1 MSGHAAMTILD
12 YPREPE
18 LPDNDG
24 GEETAA
30 LRYDDVMQ
38 DGRLRLDAVWRP
50 VGRLI
55 WSRPEPSRVLA
66 KLEEGVGTV
75 LARAVFEATEVRVAP
90 RAPVRTR
97 AWFRFEHTLGDDGQ
111 VDRIQFNTWIR
122 STVLGEESPE
132 PMLARAYGQR
142 VFTRLGAPPGSRA
155 VTRLDGLGTDG
166 VPHHRGEWF
175 PAKSLLELPSG
186 AALLDPVPRLD
197 PGRVVFGLSHTDGNQ
212 HVNFLVYPR
221 FIEEAALGRFV
232 DLGIGAKVAARWVEM
247 RYRKPTFAGDSLRIA
262 LQAFRFR
269 DALGMLAAAVEDDGG
284 PPERPWSDFPP
295 PRAIARVL
303 FRR

>member
-1 MSGHAAMTILD
+1 MQE
-12 YPREPE
+12 YPKEPE
-18 LPDNDG
+18 LPDSDA
-24 GEETAA
+24 GEETTA

-38 DGRLRLDAVWRP
+38 DGRVRLDAVWRP

-66 KLEEGVGTV
+66 KLGDGVGTV
-75 LARAVFEATEVRVAP
+75 LARAVFEATEVRVPA

-97 AWFRFEHTLGDDGQ
+97 AWFRFEHTRGDDGR

-142 VFTRLGAPPGSRA
+142 VFTRLGAKPGERS
-155 VTRLDGLGTDG
+155 VTRLEGLGPDG
-166 VPHHRGEWF
+166 VPAHRGEWL
-175 PAKSLLELPSG
+175 PARALLEIPRG
-186 AALLDPVPRLD
+186 AVLLDPVPRLD

-221 FIEEAALGRFV
+221 FIEEAALGRFL
-232 DLGIGAKVAARWVEM
+232 DLGVGAKIAARYVEI
-247 RYRKPTFAGDSLRIA
+247 RYRKPSFAGDSLRIA
-262 LQAFRFR
+262 LQAFRN
-269 DALGMLAAAVEDDGG
+269 DASFGVIAAAIDDDGG
-284 PPERPWSDFPP
+284 PPERPWTAFPP
-295 PRAIARVL
+295 PRAIARVT
-303 FRR
+303 FKP

>member
-1 MSGHAAMTILD
+1 MSMQE
-12 YPREPE
+12 YPKEPE
-18 LPDNDG
+18 LPENDA

-38 DGRLRLDAVWRP
+38 DGRVRLDAVWRP

-66 KLEEGVGTV
+66 KLGDGVGTV
-75 LARAVFEATEVRVAP
+75 LARAVFEATEVRVPA

-97 AWFRFEHTLGDDGQ
+97 AWFRFEHTRGGDGR

-122 STVLGEESPE
+122 STVLGDESPE
-132 PMLARAYGQR
+132 PLLARAYGQR
-142 VFTRLGAPPGSRA
+142 VFTRLGAQPGERS
-155 VTRLDGLGTDG
+155 VTRLEGLGPDG
-166 VPHHRGEWF
+166 VPTHRAEWL
-175 PAKSLLELPSG
+175 PARSLLDIPRG
-186 AALLDPVPRLD
+186 AVLLDPVPRLD

-232 DLGIGAKVAARWVEM
+232 DLGVGAKMAARYVEI
-247 RYRKPTFAGDSLRIA
+247 RYRKPSFAGDSLRIA
-262 LQAFRFR
+262 LQAFRNDGSF
-269 DALGMLAAAVEDDGG
+269 GVIAAAIEDDGG
-284 PPERPWSDFPP
+284 PPERPWTEFPP
-295 PRAIARVL
+295 PRAITRVA
-303 FRR
+303 FKP